1 MIVQCPHCSKR
12 VEVNGL
18 GRKRL
23 NIPLK
28 NICEAL
34 QSERSVTAAA
44 SQLHCSQGYIFNILK
59 SHGLKPR
66 DIIERRVEVTN
77 YKVNPSTEGG
87 DPPRAII
94 GGD

>member
-1 MIVQCPHCSKR
+1 MIIQCPHCGEC

-34 QSERSVTAAA
+34 QSERSVAATACE
-44 SQLHCSQGYIFNILK
+44 LHCSQGYIFNILK
-59 SHGLKPR
+59 SHGLKPS
-66 DIIERRVEVTN
+66 DLIERRVEVTN
-77 YKVNPSTEGG
+77 YKVNPSMEGG
-87 DPPRAII
+87 DPPRAIT